1 MNKLFYLTLLSSVI
15 YSQNDPPVLI
25 TIGDQVIDED
35 CKQRRAEGASLCGA
49 NFKFE
54 RCAVCSIRSCNTGY
68 VVVQASD
75 CLEHLAFHSKLVQFV
90 E

>member
-35 CKQRRAEGASLCGA
+35 TQIYITLSAYDPDGDILT
-49 NFKFE
+49 FT
-54 RCAVCSIRSCNTGY
+54 AVADNENIGSDKIINT
-68 VVVQASD
+68 
-75 CLEHLAFHSKLVQFV
+75 LKKRFFN
-90 E
+90 